1 VSAEAWTTS
10 VGVLERTQDPD
21 GQFFARTSASIAE
34 LEIELA
40 NLEAHLQ
47 RHLAA
52 APPERDDNTDLL
64 TQLPHAEVDLNALA
78 GDCLRRFLDAF
89 RVEIHYDVRTRRAN
103 LPRGDQ
109 RRDGRSAHPTDPPGR
124 KSRAR
129 RVPGLSA
136 RAKSSWKGM
145 TAPH

>member
-1 VSAEAWTTS
+1 MDNLLR
-10 VGVLERTQDPD
+10 VLERNQDPD
-21 GQFFARTSASIAE
+21 WQFFAPTSASIAE

-78 GDCLRRFLDAF
+78 GDRLRRFLDAF
-89 RVEIHYDVRTRRAN
+89 RVEIHYDVQTRRAN

-124 KSRAR
+124 SRELGACS
-129 RVPGLSA
+129 GSA
-136 RAKSSWKGM
+136 PERSQAGRG
-145 TAPH
+145 